1 MNEKIVIGNAV
12 IYRGDCLSILPL
24 LDTVNAVVT
33 DPPYGI
39 AYQSGYTTEK
49 LWASGKRISG
59 DETTA
64 VRDEALRLCRR
75 LCSPMLVFGSRKAR
89 APEGT
94 RHVLIWDKGSALGMG
109 ALDLPWKPSAEDIY
123 VLGKG
128 FVGKRDEGSVIYCPP
143 VQGTAKNGR
152 VHPNEKPVPLLRRL
166 IKKCPEGTILDPFMG
181 SGAVGEAA
189 LLEGRR
195 FVGIEIEP
203 AFFAIAHTRLERAA
217 HRVSLI
223 TITCEQRQL
232 RFEEAHL

>member
-1 MNEKIVIGNAV
+1 MKKTIVGDAI
-12 IYRGDCLSILPL
+12 IYCADCRSILPT
-24 LDTVNAVVT
+24 LDTVDAVVT

-39 AYQSGYTTEK
+39 AYQSGYAPKK
-49 LWASGKRISG
+49 LWAAGKKIAG

-64 VRDEALRLCRR
+64 VRDEALQLCHN
-75 LCSPMLVFGSRKAR
+75 LCSPMLVFGSHKAR
-89 APEGT
+89 PPEGT
-94 RHVLIWDKGSALGMG
+94 RHILIWDKGPALGMG
-109 ALDLPWKPSAEDIY
+109 ALDLPWKPSIEEIY

-143 VQGTAKNGR
+143 VQSMAKNGR
-152 VHPNEKPVPLLRRL
+152 KHPNEKPVPLLRRL

-203 AFFAIAHTRLERAA
+203 KFFEIAKNRLEYAE
-217 HRVSLI
+217 HSISLLHVRGCMNNARGEI
-223 TITCEQRQL
+223 C
-232 RFEEAHL
+232 